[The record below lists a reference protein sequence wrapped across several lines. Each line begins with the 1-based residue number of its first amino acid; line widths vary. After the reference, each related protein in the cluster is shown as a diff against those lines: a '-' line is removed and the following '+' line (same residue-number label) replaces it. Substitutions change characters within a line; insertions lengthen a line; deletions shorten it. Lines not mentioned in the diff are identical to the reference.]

1 MINIVSSD
9 TLIKCIIT
17 KEKGSEIMAELL
29 AGYNIYSFAF
39 LASVFMTGA
48 LVVISKNQ
56 NITYYLIMFFMIAIS
71 NMGYYTVSTAESLEA
86 ALMGHRLIYL
96 GGVFV
101 PVFMLFSIMKL
112 CKIEVPKW
120 LVTILLTA
128 SIVVLY
134 FAFSVGYSTVYYKDI
149 ALGTEQGMTVLIK
162 EYGPMHTF
170 YMFFLFGS
178 ILLTIGVILY
188 VFLTNKNVPKQ
199 VMRCMLLIEIVS
211 TLCYLAR
218 RILDT
223 NLEMIPFS
231 YVIADIIFLFLI
243 KKIVKYEV
251 NESVINS
258 LDEEITHGYIAF
270 DENRRFV
277 ACNEIAKKYLPELEI
292 QKIDEPLDKDK
303 TPILYRHFGENLLQP
318 NVDEMKSLIELRDVV
333 LEGRLKILHPG
344 KSNKIDGYLIEL
356 IDDTQQQ
363 KYLKLLNHYNED
375 LANEVNKQTEF
386 IDRLQQR
393 IVLGM
398 ADMIE
403 NRDTNTGGHVKRTS
417 EVIRIFTKEL
427 EKSILSIG
435 YSEGFLRNVA
445 KAAPMH
451 DLGKIAVSDVIL
463 NKPGKFTS
471 EEFEEMKKHS
481 AKGAEIVAQIMD
493 GVEDEEFVRIAKNVA
508 HYHHEKWNGQGY
520 PEKLSGTDIPT
531 EARIM
536 ALADVFDALVSKRC
550 YKEKMDYDRAFGI
563 IENDLGVH
571 FDPQLGKIFLKCR
584 PQLEAF
590 YDGIE

>member
-1 MINIVSSD
+1 MF
-9 TLIKCIIT
+9 L
-17 KEKGSEIMAELL
+17 SEFL
-29 AGYNIYSFAF
+29 AGYNMYSFAF
-39 LASVFMTGA
+39 LASVVMTA
-48 LVVISKNQ
+48 ILVVISRNQ
-56 NITYYLIMFFMIAIS
+56 NITYYLIMFFMIMIA

-86 ALMGHRLIYL
+86 ALMGHRLVYL

-101 PVFMLFSIMKL
+101 PVFMLFSTMKL
-112 CKIEVPKW
+112 CRMEVPRW
-120 LVTILLTA
+120 LVTILLAA
-128 SIVVLY
+128 STVVLY
-134 FAFSVGYSTVYYKDI
+134 FAFSVGHSTMYYKSI
-149 ALGTEQGMTVLIK
+149 MLSSEHGMTVLLK
-162 EYGPMHTF
+162 EYGPMHAF

-178 ILLTIGVILY
+178 IILTIGVILY
-188 VFLTNKNVPKQ
+188 SFFTNKNVPRQ
-199 VMRCMLLIEIVS
+199 VMFCMLLIEVVS
-211 TLCYLAR
+211 TACYLAR
-218 RILDT
+218 RILAT
-223 NLEMIPFS
+223 NLEVLPFG
-231 YVIADIIFLFLI
+231 YVFADILFLI
-243 KKIVKYEV
+243 LIRRIVKYEV
-251 NESVINS
+251 NESVVNS
-258 LDEEITHGYIAF
+258 LDEETTHGYIAF

-292 QKIDEPLDKDK
+292 QKIDDSLNKEK
-303 TPILYRHFGENLLQP
+303 TPVLYRHFGEDLLQP
-318 NVDEMKSLIELRDVV
+318 AVKEKKCLIELRDVV

-344 KSNKIDGYLIEL
+344 KSDKIDGYLIEL
-356 IDDTQQQ
+356 IDDTQKQ
-363 KYLKLLNHYNED
+363 KYLKLLNNYNED
-375 LANEVNKQTEF
+375 LAKEVNRKTQY
-386 IDRLQQR
+386 IDMLQER

-427 EKSILSIG
+427 EKNVSDYG
-435 YSEGFLRNVA
+435 FSEDFLRYVA

-463 NKPGKFTS
+463 NKPGKFTP

-481 AKGAEIVAQIMD
+481 AKGAEIVAQILD

-520 PEKLSGTDIPT
+520 PDKLSGIGIPP

-563 IENDLGVH
+563 IEQDLGVH
-571 FDPQLGKIFLKCR
+571 FDPELGRIFLKCR
-584 PQLEAF
+584 AQLEAF
-590 YDGIE
+590 YDGLE